1 MNITHGLPGRP
12 ISGFPVL
19 TIGNFDGQHLG
30 HQALVQAV
38 VSCARHMK
46 GVPAVLTFDPHPVE
60 VLRPEAPHN
69 YLSDKTDKQAFFQR
83 RGIAEL
89 IILPFTPELAALL
102 PAQFVEQILV
112 QGLGIRKLF
121 IGENFVFGKGR
132 SGTVQDLRNLG
143 GQANFT
149 VESIPPVFVGQD
161 IVSSTRIRKSLMAG
175 KVQEAALCLN
185 RPYRLGGRVIS
196 GERRG
201 TQIGWPTANIP
212 LPAHRVYPAD
222 GIYATIAFIGGRSY
236 PSVSYIGTRPTFLEG
251 ERLLEVH
258 VFNQELQL
266 YGQEV
271 TVDFVECIR
280 GDRAFPTLKD
290 LLEQMEKD
298 GAQARTILAHYEP
311 SYSQTL

>member
-1 MNITHGLPGRP
+1 MNITHGLPARP

-38 VSCARHMK
+38 VSCAQHMK
-46 GVPAVLTFDPHPVE
+46 GVPTVLTFDPHPVE
-60 VLRPEAPHN
+60 VLRPGAPHN
-69 YLSDKTDKQAFFQR
+69 YLSDKADKQAFFQR

-89 IILPFTPELAALL
+89 IILPFAPELAALL
-102 PAQFVEQILV
+102 PGQFVEQVLL

-132 SGTVQDLRNLG
+132 SGTVQDLRILG
-143 GQANFT
+143 GEANFT
-149 VESIPPVFVGQD
+149 VESIPPVFVGQN
-161 IVSSTRIRKSLMAG
+161 IVSSTRIRKCLMAG
-175 KVQEAALCLN
+175 KVQEAAQCLG
-185 RPYRLGGRVIS
+185 RPYRLGGRVIP

-201 TQIGWPTANIP
+201 TQIGWPTANIR

-222 GIYATIAFIGGRSY
+222 GIYATIAFIRGHSY
-236 PSVSYIGTRPTFLEG
+236 PSVSYIGMRPTFLEG

-258 VFNQELQL
+258 VFDQDLQL
-266 YGQEV
+266 YGHDV

-280 GDRAFPTLKD
+280 GDRAFPNLKE
-290 LLEQMEKD
+290 LLEQMKQD
-298 GAQARTILAHYEP
+298 GAQARTILADYEP
-311 SYSQTL
+311 SWPKIL